1 MDRKLIKQLRKAL
14 MLEAFYSG
22 ISSLSSIL
30 NDTEGELEDL
40 IKYIDKKF
48 SKKKVKKETGKVK
61 SKLVCK
67 FPRLSS
73 RYDKG
78 H

>member
-40 IKYIDKKF
+40 VKYIDKKF
-48 SKKKVKKETGKVK
+48 SKKKVKKETGNNA
-61 SKLVCK
+61 
-67 FPRLSS
+67 
-73 RYDKG
+73 
-78 H
+78 

>member
-48 SKKKVKKETGKVK
+48 SKKKVKKETGNNA
-61 SKLVCK
+61 
-67 FPRLSS
+67 
-73 RYDKG
+73 
-78 H
+78 

>member
-48 SKKKVKKETGKVK
+48 SKKKIKKETGNNA
-61 SKLVCK
+61 
-67 FPRLSS
+67 
-73 RYDKG
+73 
-78 H
+78 

>member
-1 MDRKLIKQLRKAL
+1 MYKGGVNMDRKLIKQLRKAL

-48 SKKKVKKETGKVK
+48 SKKKVKKETGNNA
-61 SKLVCK
+61 
-67 FPRLSS
+67 
-73 RYDKG
+73 
-78 H
+78 

>member
-1 MDRKLIKQLRKAL
+1 

-48 SKKKVKKETGKVK
+48 SKKKVKKETGNNA
-61 SKLVCK
+61 
-67 FPRLSS
+67 
-73 RYDKG
+73 
-78 H
+78 